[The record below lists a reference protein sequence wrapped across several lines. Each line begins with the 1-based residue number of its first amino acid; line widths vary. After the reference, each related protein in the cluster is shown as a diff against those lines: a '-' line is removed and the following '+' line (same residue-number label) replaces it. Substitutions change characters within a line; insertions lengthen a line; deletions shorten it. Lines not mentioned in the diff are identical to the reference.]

1 MTNAR
6 QMLRALPWAI
16 AILAIALLG
25 AADIIP
31 ADAATSLVTVLP
43 LVMVAIFAGSARCRP
58 QEG

>member
-1 MTNAR
+1 MP

-31 ADAATSLVTVLP
+31 GDVANSLVRVLP
-43 LVMVAIFAGSARCRP
+43 LVMVAIVAGSARCRP

>member
-1 MTNAR
+1 MP

-25 AADIIP
+25 AANIIP
-31 ADAATSLVTVLP
+31 ADVATSLVTVLP
-43 LVMVAIFAGSARCRP
+43 LLMVAIFAGSARCRP

>member
-1 MTNAR
+1 MP

-25 AADIIP
+25 AADIIR
-31 ADAATSLVTVLP
+31 ADVATTLVTVLP
-43 LVMVAIFAGSARCRP
+43 LMMVATVTGSRRCHP

>member
-1 MTNAR
+1 MP
-6 QMLRALPWAI
+6 QILRALPWAI

-31 ADAATSLVTVLP
+31 ADVATSLVTVLP
-43 LVMVAIFAGSARCRP
+43 LVMVAIFAGSASCRP

>member
-1 MTNAR
+1 MP

-16 AILAIALLG
+16 SILAIALLG

-31 ADAATSLVTVLP
+31 ADVATSLVTVLP

>member
-1 MTNAR
+1 MP

-31 ADAATSLVTVLP
+31 ADVATSLVTVLP

>member
-1 MTNAR
+1 MP

-25 AADIIP
+25 ATDIIP

>member
-1 MTNAR
+1 MP

-31 ADAATSLVTVLP
+31 ANVATSLVTALP
-43 LVMVAIFAGSARCRP
+43 LVMVAIVAGSARCRP
-58 QEG
+58 QEA

>member
-1 MTNAR
+1 MP
-6 QMLRALPWAI
+6 QILRALPWAI

-31 ADAATSLVTVLP
+31 ADVATSLVTVLP

>member
-1 MTNAR
+1 MP

-25 AADIIP
+25 AADIIR
-31 ADAATSLVTVLP
+31 ADVANTLVTVLP
-43 LVMVAIFAGSARCRP
+43 LMMVATVTGSRRCRP

>member
-1 MTNAR
+1 ML

-25 AADIIP
+25 AADIIR
-31 ADAATSLVTVLP
+31 ADVANSLVTVLP
-43 LVMVAIFAGSARCRP
+43 LVMVAIVAGSARCRP

>member
-1 MTNAR
+1 MP
-6 QMLRALPWAI
+6 QILRALPWAV

-31 ADAATSLVTVLP
+31 ADVATSLVTVLP

>member
-1 MTNAR
+1 MP

-31 ADAATSLVTVLP
+31 ADVATSLVTVLP
-43 LVMVAIFAGSARCRP
+43 LVMAAIVAGSARCRP
-58 QEG
+58 REG

>member
-1 MTNAR
+1 MP

-31 ADAATSLVTVLP
+31 ADVATSLVTVLP
-43 LVMVAIFAGSARCRP
+43 LVMVAIFAGSVRCRP